1 MVDQATRSGME
12 WVHDLVDRYTAPSGR
27 YAYRE
32 CRHCGQTLET
42 IPAECP
48 SCKSRE
54 FSSYALP

>member
-1 MVDQATRSGME
+1 ME
-12 WVHDLVDRYTAPSGR
+12 WVHDLIDRYTAPSGR

-32 CRHCGQTLET
+32 CRHCGQTVES

-48 SCKSRE
+48 SCNSRE